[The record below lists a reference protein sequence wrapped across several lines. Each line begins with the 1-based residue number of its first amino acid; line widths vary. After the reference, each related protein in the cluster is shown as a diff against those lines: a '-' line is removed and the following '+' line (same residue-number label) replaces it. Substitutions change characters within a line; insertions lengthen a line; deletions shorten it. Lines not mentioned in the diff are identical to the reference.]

1 MARLSIVDELS
12 LDQFIDLLGLHLEAI
27 KLARGSTMKTA
38 TSITLQR
45 AHTYLITGNHQA
57 GYVPPDFT
65 YEQLIKLIGPL
76 EALIFLRCRHIL
88 LTAILERNENEH

>member
-1 MARLSIVDELS
+1 MTSSTIVDDLS

-27 KLARGSTMKTA
+27 RLARGSTMKTA

-45 AHTYLITGNHQA
+45 AHTYLITGDFQA
-57 GYVPPDFT
+57 GFVPPDFT

-76 EALIFLRCRHIL
+76 EALIFLRCSQIL
-88 LTAILERNENEH
+88 NDAALERIEK